1 MTLLDEAIARYH
13 RILESEAHKDLL
25 WAEALHAEM
34 RARNLT
40 AGGRPI
46 SPVLRPHFVM
56 QRQYTA
62 LVKAA
67 ELLFSAIDRIKQ
79 LALATPALLARL
91 ELLPAEKMLAAVDPG
106 YPFLSV
112 TSRLS
117 THLDNGNLRFV
128 DYNADTPTG
137 VAYAEALSDIFYEC
151 PPVKEFRKRYGLI
164 KSGGIKQ
171 LLQALLKTYKEFGG
185 KQSPR
190 IAIVEFRQP
199 FQSFDSDELV
209 LLRESFRKAG
219 YQTEIISPDQLEYRG
234 GVLRRGDFVIDLVYR
249 RVKVQEFLVRF
260 DLNHPLVRAYREGAI
275 CMVNSFRSELAHKKA
290 IFDLLTD
297 ETVTAGFPAAE
308 RKVIR
313 DHIPWTR
320 VVAAAKVTRQGEQVD
335 LIDFIQKNRAK
346 LALKPNDDSR
356 RPAFL
361 PRVGTRRRRLG
372 TGAEDRAS
380 HAVRGSGTD
389 RAARGLVPG
398 LSVGRGPDARLE
410 HRPAPPCVPRQSAG
424 LLELG
429 KRRRHPRFLDALGP
443 GAHLHHRNQVG
454 HFGRDGSAPPERG
467 APFWCIL
474 VVWELPARL
483 SARASLFRHRWR
495 VKFAA
500 WRGDAD

>member
-13 RILESEAHKDLL
+13 RILDGEAHKDLI

-46 SPVLRPHFVM
+46 SPVLRPHFIM
-56 QRQYTA
+56 QRQYAA

-137 VAYAEALSDIFYEC
+137 VAYAEALSDVFYEC
-151 PPVKEFRKRYGLI
+151 PPVREFRKRYGLI
-164 KSGGIKQ
+164 KSGGTKQ
-171 LLQALLKTYKEFGG
+171 LLQALLKTYKEFGQ

-199 FQSFDSDELV
+199 FQAVDSDELI

-219 YQTEIISPDQLEYRG
+219 YQTEIASPDQLEYRG
-234 GVLRRGDFVIDLVYR
+234 GVLRRADFAIDLVYR

-297 ETVTAGFPAAE
+297 ETVTVNFPAAE

-335 LIDFIQKNRAK
+335 LIDFIQKNREK
-346 LALKPNDDSR
+346 LALKPNDDSGDQHAFHGWELDDTAWER
-356 RPAFL
+356 ALKTALRAPYVVQERIAPPVASFPVYQWGEVQMRDLNIDLHPHAFL
-361 PRVGTRRRRLG
+361 GKVQGCSSWVSAADTPGFSTL
-372 TGAEDRAS
+372 
-380 HAVRGSGTD
+380 SG
-389 RAARGLVPG
+389 L
-398 LSVGRGPDARLE
+398 
-410 HRPAPPCVPRQSAG
+410 APTFII
-424 LLELG
+424 ET
-429 KRRRHPRFLDALGP
+429 K
-443 GAHLHHRNQVG
+443 
-454 HFGRDGSAPPERG
+454 
-467 APFWCIL
+467 
-474 VVWELPARL
+474 
-483 SARASLFRHRWR
+483 
-495 VKFAA
+495 
-500 WRGDAD
+500 

>member
-13 RILESEAHKDLL
+13 RILDSEAHKDLS

-46 SPVLRPHFVM
+46 SPVLRPHFIM
-56 QRQYTA
+56 QRQYAA

-67 ELLFSAIDRIKQ
+67 ELLFSAMDRIKQ
-79 LALATPALLARL
+79 LALSTPALLARL

-137 VAYAEALSDIFYEC
+137 VAYAEALSDLFYDC

-164 KSGGIKQ
+164 KSGGTRQ
-171 LLQALLKTYKEFGG
+171 LLQALLKTYKEFGQ

-199 FQSFDSDELV
+199 FQSFDSDELI

-219 YQTEIISPDQLEYRG
+219 YQTEIASPDQLEYRG
-234 GVLRRGDFVIDLVYR
+234 GVLRRADFAIDLVYR

-260 DLNHPLVRAYREGAI
+260 DLNHPLVRAYRDGAI

-297 ETVTAGFPAAE
+297 ETVTAGFPAIE

-335 LIDFIQKNRAK
+335 LVDFILKNRAK
-346 LALKPNDDSR
+346 LALKPNDDSGDQHAFYGWELDDSAWER
-356 RPAFL
+356 ALKTALRGPYVVQERIAPPVASFPVYQWGEVQMRDLNIDLHPHAFL
-361 PRVGTRRRRLG
+361 GKVQGCSSWVSAADAPGFSTL
-372 TGAEDRAS
+372 
-380 HAVRGSGTD
+380 SG
-389 RAARGLVPG
+389 L
-398 LSVGRGPDARLE
+398 
-410 HRPAPPCVPRQSAG
+410 APTFII
-424 LLELG
+424 ET
-429 KRRRHPRFLDALGP
+429 K
-443 GAHLHHRNQVG
+443 
-454 HFGRDGSAPPERG
+454 
-467 APFWCIL
+467 
-474 VVWELPARL
+474 
-483 SARASLFRHRWR
+483 
-495 VKFAA
+495 
-500 WRGDAD
+500 

>member
-13 RILESEAHKDLL
+13 RILDSEAHKDLI

-46 SPVLRPHFVM
+46 SPVLRPHFIM
-56 QRQYTA
+56 QRQYAA

-137 VAYAEALSDIFYEC
+137 VAYAEALSDVFYEC

-164 KSGGIKQ
+164 KSGGTKQ
-171 LLQALLKTYKEFGG
+171 LLQALLKTYKEFGP

-199 FQSFDSDELV
+199 FQAVDSDELV

-219 YQTEIISPDQLEYRG
+219 YQTEIVSPDQLEYRG
-234 GVLRRGDFVIDLVYR
+234 GVLRRADFAIDLVYR

-297 ETVTAGFPAAE
+297 ETVTVNFPAAE
-308 RKVIR
+308 RKAIR

-335 LIDFIQKNRAK
+335 LIDFILKNRGK
-346 LALKPNDDSR
+346 LALKPNDDSGDQHAFHGWELDDDAWER
-356 RPAFL
+356 ALKTALRAPYVVQERIAPYVVSFPVYQWGEVQMRDLSVDLHPHAFL
-361 PRVGTRRRRLG
+361 GKVQGCSSWVSAADTPGFSTL
-372 TGAEDRAS
+372 
-380 HAVRGSGTD
+380 SG
-389 RAARGLVPG
+389 L
-398 LSVGRGPDARLE
+398 
-410 HRPAPPCVPRQSAG
+410 APTFII
-424 LLELG
+424 ET
-429 KRRRHPRFLDALGP
+429 K
-443 GAHLHHRNQVG
+443 
-454 HFGRDGSAPPERG
+454 
-467 APFWCIL
+467 
-474 VVWELPARL
+474 
-483 SARASLFRHRWR
+483 
-495 VKFAA
+495 
-500 WRGDAD
+500 